1 MSVKQTADRKADP
14 ALREEGSSAIA
25 AAWSDSHRNP
35 VNCDGRV
42 HIGTFT
48 VDQEEPVFGQTDPK
62 SSVYGPLARGK
73 GYVQFCLFDANY
85 TDEPFSDM
93 AEGNVAAE
101 PQYEAI
107 IIGAGV
113 CGIYQLYRLVEL
125 GVSAT
130 VLEAGDDL
138 GGTWFWNRYPGAR
151 FDSESVTYGYSFSED
166 LLQEWDW
173 KERFSGQPENL
184 RYLNLVAD
192 KFDLHKY
199 MPASSSPRCSGG
211 RSAMAERRWFSA
223 PRRSA

>member
-1 MSVKQTADRKADP
+1 MLLRRIGITAGVLILATIGLAGPAAATGGAPSTFAKVIGPTIIDRHDPRVGHLAAIYRCSGEGSLWVSVKQTADRKADP

-93 AEGNVAAE
+93 TFHV
-101 PQYEAI
+101 
-107 IIGAGV
+107 
-113 CGIYQLYRLVEL
+113 
-125 GVSAT
+125 
-130 VLEAGDDL
+130 VL
-138 GGTWFWNRYPGAR
+138 
-151 FDSESVTYGYSFSED
+151 
-166 LLQEWDW
+166 
-173 KERFSGQPENL
+173 
-184 RYLNLVAD
+184 
-192 KFDLHKY
+192 
-199 MPASSSPRCSGG
+199 
-211 RSAMAERRWFSA
+211 
-223 PRRSA
+223 